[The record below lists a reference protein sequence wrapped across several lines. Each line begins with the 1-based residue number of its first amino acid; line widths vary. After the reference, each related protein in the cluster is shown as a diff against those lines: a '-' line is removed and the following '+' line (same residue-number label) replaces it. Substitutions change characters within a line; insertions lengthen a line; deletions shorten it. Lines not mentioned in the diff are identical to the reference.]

1 MKYEDLICWYDQEI
15 NWMVRALKD
24 DHSNK
29 QYLSGYYEA
38 LRRHFREKK
47 IDCEDFPTVVNGSRF
62 SYRGITVKVYFD
74 DPGQQM
80 YTIVDGETI
89 SGGAYNTDPQYE
101 FSEAIDY
108 AIDKIMLSQILLDN

>member
-1 MKYEDLICWYDQEI
+1 MKYEDLICLYDQEI

-29 QYLSGYYEA
+29 QYLRGYYEA
-38 LRRHFREKK
+38 LRRYFRYQKMQ
-47 IDCEDFPTVVNGSRF
+47 CEDFPSIVNSSRF
-62 SYRGITVKVYFD
+62 TYRGITVRVYLD
-74 DPGQQM
+74 DPGQQL
-80 YTIVDGETI
+80 YTIVNGEII
-89 SGGAYNTDPQYE
+89 SGGAFNGEPQYE